1 MRVADRYWED
11 FEVGESRRSGGRT
24 ITEADVVLHAGQ
36 TGDFYPHHMDAA
48 WCATQPFGQRIAH
61 GTLILAVAVGL
72 LADEINP
79 VAMSYGYDRIRFVKP
94 VFIGDT
100 ITIEATIELRRD
112 HPRRSTE
119 GFVDERCAV
128 TNQHGELVLTMTH
141 IYLVQRATPTAGAPA
156 H

>member
-1 MRVADRYWED
+1 MRVAQRWWED
-11 FEVGESRRSGGRT
+11 FELGESRRSGGRT
-24 ITEADVVLHAGQ
+24 ITETDIVIHAGQ

-61 GTLILAVAVGL
+61 GTLVLAVAVGL

-79 VAMSYGYDRIRFVKP
+79 LSISYGYDRIRFVRP

-100 ITIEATIELRRD
+100 ITTEATIEQRRD
-112 HPRRSTE
+112 HPKRATE

-141 IYLVQRATPTAGAPA
+141 IYLVQRATPAS
-156 H
+156 